1 MSAITDIPGGPVMRS
16 KWDDPADTNPLR
28 REPRQIDGFR
38 RFDALLA
45 MHKQSPE
52 TWTEAHVEAAERFR
66 RDYEIGII
74 GASQHGDGG
83 TAARSTDGHMV
94 ARVDD
99 ATAYREAMD
108 MLGYTMGWT
117 IRRLVL
123 ENWTLSDL
131 ATHYGTTRHRV
142 SGRVEAALTRL
153 VEHYGLGE
161 GS

>member
-16 KWDDPADTNPLR
+16 CWQDPDDTSPLR

-52 TWTEAHVEAAERFR
+52 TWTAAHVEAGARFR
-66 RDYEIGII
+66 RDYEVGIE
-74 GASQHGDGG
+74 GAAQNGGGG
-83 TAARSTDGHMV
+83 TAAWSPDGRMIS
-94 ARVDD
+94 RLD
-99 ATAYREAMD
+99 AATSYREAMD

-117 IRRLVL
+117 IRRLIL

-131 ATHYGTTRHRV
+131 ATHYGATRHRV